1 MYMDEKFMTEQYY
14 PFRDSI
20 LDYCSELGISE
31 PEEDSEMSAWQIIAQ
46 FIGWAQ
52 FVIFVLNGEISIKT
66 AFIVVFIV
74 LIIWIYR
81 KNSKKFKW

>member
-1 MYMDEKFMTEQYY
+1 LKT
-14 PFRDSI
+14 S
-20 LDYCSELGISE
+20 SELKISA
-31 PEEDSEMSAWQIIAQ
+31 PGEDSEMSSWQIIVQ

-52 FVIFVLNGEISIKT
+52 FVIFVLIGKISIKA